1 MLNFAL
7 FAFITSITPG
17 PNNSM
22 LMASGVRFGVKR
34 TLPHLFGINLGFGFM
49 FLAVGSVLPLLP
61 AGTMEVLEWVA
72 MALLLYIAF
81 KIATAPTSFTQ
92 EETEADKPWGFFR
105 AAAFQWINPKALMM
119 AFAGATSYGL
129 DTLTGAI
136 IFAST
141 NVVCGTWIFA
151 GAWLRHF
158 LIDNPLRTRI
168 LYIALAAIMVL
179 SIVL

>member
-7 FAFITSITPG
+7 FAFVTSITPG
-17 PNNSM
+17 PNNSL
-22 LMASGVRFGVKR
+22 LMASGVRFGIKR

-49 FLAVGSVLPLLP
+49 FLGVGSILPLLP

-81 KIATAPTSFTQ
+81 KIATAPTSFD
-92 EETEADKPWGFFR
+92 EKEAEDKPWGFFR

-129 DTLTGAI
+129 DTVTGAV
-136 IFAST
+136 IFTAT
-141 NVVCGTWIFA
+141 NVVCATWIFA

-168 LYIALAAIMVL
+168 VYISLALIMVL
-179 SIVL
+179 TIFL

>member
-22 LMASGVRFGVKR
+22 LMASGVRFGIKK

-49 FLAVGSVLPLLP
+49 FLAVGSILPLLP
-61 AGTMEVLEWVA
+61 EGSMEILEWIA
-72 MALLLYIAF
+72 MALLLYIAY
-81 KIATAPTSFTQ
+81 KIATASTDFNEGSA
-92 EETEADKPWGFFR
+92 EEKPWGFFR

-129 DTLTGAI
+129 DNVTGAV
-136 IFAST
+136 IFTLT

-151 GAWLRHF
+151 GAWMRRF
-158 LIDNPLRTRI
+158 LVDNPTRTRI
-168 LYIALAAIMVL
+168 LYIALALIMVA

>member
-7 FAFITSITPG
+7 FAFVTSITPG

-22 LMASGVRFGVKR
+22 LMASGLRFGIRR
-34 TLPHLFGINLGFGFM
+34 TLPHLLGINLGFGFM
-49 FLAVGSVLPLLP
+49 FLMVGSILPLLP

-81 KIATAPTSFTQ
+81 KIATASTDFNDVNA
-92 EETEADKPWGFFR
+92 EEKPWGFFR

-129 DTLTGAI
+129 DNVTGAI
-136 IFAST
+136 IFTAT

-151 GAWLRHF
+151 GAWMRGF

-168 LYIALAAIMVL
+168 LYISLALIMVA

>member
-7 FAFITSITPG
+7 FALISSITPG

-22 LMASGVRFGVKR
+22 LMASGVRFGIKR

-49 FLAVGSVLPLLP
+49 FLAVGSILPLLP
-61 AGTMEVLEWVA
+61 NGTMAILEWVA

-81 KIATAPTSFTQ
+81 KIATAPTSFN
-92 EETEADKPWGFFR
+92 EEKTDDKPWGFFR

-119 AFAGATSYGL
+119 AFAGASSYGL
-129 DTLTGAI
+129 DAVTGAI
-136 IFAST
+136 VFTSA
-141 NVVCGTWIFA
+141 NVVCATWIFA

-168 LYIALAAIMVL
+168 LYIMLAMIMVL
-179 SIVL
+179 SLAL

>member
-7 FAFITSITPG
+7 FALVTSITPG
-17 PNNSM
+17 PNNSL
-22 LMASGVRFGVKR
+22 LMASGVRFGIKR

-49 FLAVGSVLPLLP
+49 FLAVGSILPLLP
-61 AGTMEVLEWVA
+61 AGTMEILQWVA

-81 KIATAPTSFTQ
+81 KIATAPTSFN
-92 EETEADKPWGFFR
+92 ETKADDKPWGFFR

-129 DTLTGAI
+129 DTVTGAI
-136 IFAST
+136 VFTCA
-141 NVVCGTWIFA
+141 NVVCATWIFA
-151 GAWLRHF
+151 GAWMRHF

-168 LYIALAAIMVL
+168 LYIALAVIMVL
-179 SIVL
+179 TIFI

>member
-7 FAFITSITPG
+7 FAFVTSITPG
-17 PNNSM
+17 PNNSL
-22 LMASGVRFGVKR
+22 LMASGVRFGIKR

-49 FLAVGSVLPLLP
+49 FLAVGSILPLLP
-61 AGTMEVLEWVA
+61 EGTMEVLEWVA
-72 MALLLYIAF
+72 MGLLLYIAF
-81 KIATAPTSFTQ
+81 KIATASTSFNE
-92 EETEADKPWGFFR
+92 EETDDKPWGFFR

-129 DTLTGAI
+129 DTTTGAI
-136 IFAST
+136 IFTLT

-151 GAWLRHF
+151 GAWMRHF

-168 LYIALAAIMVL
+168 LYVTLALIMVL
-179 SIVL
+179 TLIL